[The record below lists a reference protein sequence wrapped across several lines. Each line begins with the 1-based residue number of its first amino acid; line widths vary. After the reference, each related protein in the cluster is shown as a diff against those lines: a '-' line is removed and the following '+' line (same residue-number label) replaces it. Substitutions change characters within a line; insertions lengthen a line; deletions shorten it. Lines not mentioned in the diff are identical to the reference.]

1 MIQNQERLYSDYH
14 LLCLSEGVWATFS
27 RYFLDFP
34 SKACYVDVTACDD
47 AWIRRLVDPIND
59 DINAVIGEFCD
70 TIKVKC
76 LLKPSAS
83 SSCSLFRFP

>member
-47 AWIRRLVDPIND
+47 A
-59 DINAVIGEFCD
+59 
-70 TIKVKC
+70 
-76 LLKPSAS
+76 
-83 SSCSLFRFP
+83 